1 LRLAVSG
8 NLAFNQIAPAVQ
20 ACAAGAGVGMFFSY
34 QVAPFLKNRQLRIV
48 LDNFEPPTRPIH
60 VVYPH
65 ARLLP
70 MRTRVFIDWIREE
83 LREFRS

>member
-1 LRLAVSG
+1 
-8 NLAFNQIAPAVQ
+8 VQ

-83 LREFRS
+83 LREFRT